1 MAGENFF
8 QWAGRNIG
16 EYVSGHEGWIPG
28 RDTAGKAATQFSG
41 GDADWI
47 PGVSVA
53 GGDRNPTSG
62 WIGPTAIAQRT
73 TNNPQPHTGPT
84 GETTQQ
90 QAAARIAAQQ
100 AAAQQEAQRK
110 NQLRGQYTSA
120 FNNERDAKAQA
131 LREYGDQYSDANNAV
146 VNKFRTGVEGINK
159 QAAQNE
165 LNLRQ
170 SMANIIKNIQTG
182 VRSGNVLLAGMNAS
196 DSGAVDALA
205 RAYARVGNN
214 QSAEANSQAAT
225 VADELRQQMGQ
236 FVKERDDSLA
246 SLNTGRDTKL
256 AGIRQDFASKIDSL
270 FQGAEGEGLGGI
282 VDKNVVNSVLNDALA
297 RLTSLNSQRDAQLA
311 EIKQWGQ
318 PQIAEEAARLQ
329 ALGQT
334 GNAFAVAD
342 PTVQYGGANSPISNG
357 ELPIYV
363 KGREDALVANPF
375 KKDTRL
381 VTA

>member
-16 EYVSGHEGWIPG
+16 EYVSGQEGFIPG
-28 RDTAGKAATQFSG
+28 RDTAGKAATQISG

-62 WIGPTAIAQRT
+62 FIGPTATPQST
-73 TNNPQPHTGPT
+73 SNPNPNPTPPT
-84 GETTQQ
+84 GETPQQ
-90 QAAARIAAQQ
+90 QAQRI
-100 AAAQQEAQRK
+100 AAQQEAQRK
-110 NQLRGQYTSA
+110 AQLANQYGITVGGYKTAAQTSLRDLGNTYEDSINQLVNDYTSGQT
-120 FNNERDAKAQA
+120 D
-131 LREYGDQYSDANNAV
+131 
-146 VNKFRTGVEGINK
+146 INSK
-159 QAAQNE
+159 SAQNE

-170 SMANIIKNIQTG
+170 SMANIIKGIQTG
-182 VRSGNVLLAGMNAS
+182 IRSGNVSLAGMNAS
-196 DSGAVDALA
+196 DSGASEALS

-225 VADELRQQMGQ
+225 VSDQLATSQRDLNRKKEEGISTLDRNRATELDR
-236 FVKERDDSLA
+236 VR
-246 SLNTGRDTKL
+246 N
-256 AGIRQDFASKIDSL
+256 DFGTKIDQLLADASAN
-270 FQGAEGEGLGGI
+270 GVSGVADRGI
-282 VDKNVVNSVLNDALA
+282 VDQVLNEALG
-297 RLTSLNSQRDAQLA
+297 RLNSLTQARNTRLSGVQAFTPQ
-311 EIKQWGQ
+311 
-318 PQIAEEAARLQ
+318 QIAEEAARLQ

-334 GNAFAVAD
+334 GNAFQVAD
-342 PTVQYGGANSPISNG
+342 PTVQMGGSNSPVSNG
-357 ELPIYV
+357 GLPIYV

>member
-16 EYVSGHEGWIPG
+16 EYVSGQEGFIPG
-28 RDTAGKAATQFSG
+28 RDTAGKAATQISG

-62 WIGPTAIAQRT
+62 WIGPTATPQST
-73 TNNPQPHTGPT
+73 SNPTPTPTPT
-84 GETTQQ
+84 GETQQ

-100 AAAQQEAQRK
+100 AAEQRQAKINQYGITAGGYKTAAQTSLRDLGNTYEDSV
-110 NQLRGQYTSA
+110 NQLVNDFTTGQT
-120 FNNERDAKAQA
+120 D
-131 LREYGDQYSDANNAV
+131 
-146 VNKFRTGVEGINK
+146 INTK
-159 QAAQNE
+159 AAQNE

-170 SMANIIKNIQTG
+170 SMANIIKGIQTG
-182 VRSGNVLLAGMNAS
+182 IRSGNVSLAGMNAS
-196 DSGAVDALA
+196 DSGAQDALA

-225 VADELRQQMGQ
+225 VSDQ
-236 FVKERDDSLA
+236 LA
-246 SLNTGRDTKL
+246 T
-256 AGIRQDFASKIDSL
+256 
-270 FQGAEGEGLGGI
+270 
-282 VDKNVVNSVLNDALA
+282 
-297 RLTSLNSQRDAQLA
+297 SQRDLNRKKDEGIATLDRNRATEVDRVRNDFGTKIDQLVA
-311 EIKQWGQ
+311 DASANGISGIADRSMVDAVLNEALGRLTGLTQSRDSRLAGVKAWGQ

-342 PTVQYGGANSPISNG
+342 PTVQYGGANSPVSNG
-357 ELPIYV
+357 GLPIYV

-375 KKDTRL
+375 KKDTSL

>member
-1 MAGENFF
+1 MPDF
-8 QWAGRNIG
+8 
-16 EYVSGHEGWIPG
+16 IPG
-28 RDTAGKAATQFSG
+28 INVGNAFKQIGSFVGLAPKGDYDVLDGVTNSNRAGQVQMNLPDVTSAPNLIGRPSVQRG
-41 GDADWI
+41 G
-47 PGVSVA
+47 
-53 GGDRNPTSG
+53 GGGGGTPA
-62 WIGPTAIAQRT
+62 PAPA
-73 TNNPQPHTGPT
+73 PV
-84 GETTQQ
+84 GET
-90 QAAARIAAQQ
+90 QAQAQARVAAQQ

-120 FNNERDAKAQA
+120 FNNERDAQAQA

-182 VRSGNVLLAGMNAS
+182 VRSGNVSLAGMNAS
-196 DSGAVDALA
+196 DSGAADALA

-225 VADELRQQMGQ
+225 VTDELRQQMGQ
-236 FVKERDDSLA
+236 FAKERDDSLA

-270 FQGAEGEGLGGI
+270 FQGAQGEGLGGI
-282 VDKNVVNSVLNDALA
+282 VDKNVVNSVLNDALV
-297 RLTSLNSQRDAQLA
+297 RLAGLNSQRDNQLS

-334 GNAFAVAD
+334 GNAFQVAD
-342 PTVQYGGANSPISNG
+342 PTVQYGGSNSPVSNG
-357 ELPIYV
+357 GLPIYV

>member
-8 QWAGRNIG
+8 QWAARNTG
-16 EYVSGHEGWIPG
+16 EYLSGQDGWVPG
-28 RDTAGKAATQFSG
+28 QGTAQKTAQTLAGQ
-41 GDADWI
+41 DADWI

-62 WIGPTAIAQRT
+62 FIGPTATLQST
-73 TNNPQPHTGPT
+73 SNPKPNPTPPT
-84 GETTQQ
+84 GETPQQ
-90 QAAARIAAQQ
+90 QAQRIAAQQ
-100 AAAQQEAQRK
+100 EAKRK

-120 FNNERDAKAQA
+120 FNNERDAQAQA

-182 VRSGNVLLAGMNAS
+182 VRSGNVSLAGMNAS
-196 DSGAVDALA
+196 DSGAADALA

-225 VADELRQQMGQ
+225 VTDELRQQMGQ
-236 FVKERDDSLA
+236 FAKERDDSLA

-297 RLTSLNSQRDAQLA
+297 RLTSLNSQRDNQLS

-334 GNAFAVAD
+334 GNAFQVAD
-342 PTVQYGGANSPISNG
+342 PTVQYGGSNSPVSNG
-357 ELPIYV
+357 GLPIYV

>member
-16 EYVSGHEGWIPG
+16 EYLSGQEGWIPG
-28 RDTAGKAATQFSG
+28 RDTAGKAATQFKG

-62 WIGPTAIAQRT
+62 WIGPTAIAQST
-73 TNNPQPHTGPT
+73 SNPTPTPTPT
-84 GETTQQ
+84 GGTQQ

-120 FNNERDAKAQA
+120 FNNERDAQAQA
-131 LREYGDQYSDANNAV
+131 LREYGDQYSDANNTV
-146 VNKFRTGVEGINK
+146 VNKFRTGVEGVNK

-182 VRSGNVLLAGMNAS
+182 VRSGNVSLAGMNAS
-196 DSGAVDALA
+196 DSGAADALA

-225 VADELRQQMGQ
+225 VTDELRQQMGQ
-236 FVKERDDSLA
+236 FAKERDDSLA

-334 GNAFAVAD
+334 GNAFQVAD
-342 PTVQYGGANSPISNG
+342 PTVQYGGSNSPVSNG
-357 ELPIYV
+357 GLPIYV